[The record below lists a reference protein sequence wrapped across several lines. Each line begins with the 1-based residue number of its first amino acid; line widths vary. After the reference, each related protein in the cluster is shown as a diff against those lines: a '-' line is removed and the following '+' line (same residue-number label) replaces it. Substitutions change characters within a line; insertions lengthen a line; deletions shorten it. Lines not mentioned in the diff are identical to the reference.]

1 MPLSFF
7 ETRPWDAF
15 TAADLGPAAKIP
27 TMLQFEEQAYY
38 VALTRDWATGAGAI
52 VDLGSFAGGSAAC
65 LAEGVAQAGRDQVVH
80 GYDKF
85 EVGDF
90 EVFRKRYRQYC
101 NNPPASESTHEAPPL
116 PGPFGTDL
124 LPIAERFLE
133 PWGTGIALY
142 KGQIEE
148 IGWHQGAIEILVMDA
163 SKTAATMDQM
173 SALFFPQ
180 LIPGRSVVVQQDFLW
195 WQQPWIAVQMAVL
208 AEYFEPVAHVHR
220 DSVSFLYK
228 KELPADLIA
237 SLHVAEMGDGEMIA
251 HLRAM
256 KQAVK
261 PLRID
266 RAMRQ
271 LIASVKANPGQ
282 RAAFRFKTRP

>member
-1 MPLSFF
+1 MSDTFF
-7 ETRPWDAF
+7 TDCVWEAF
-15 TAADLGPAAKIP
+15 EASDIGAAAKIP
-27 TMLQFEEQAYY
+27 TMLQFDEQAYY
-38 VALTRDWATGAGAI
+38 VALTRDHAQGRGAI

-65 LAEGVAQAGRDQVVH
+65 LAEGVRQAGRDQVVH

-90 EVFRKRYRQYC
+90 DMFRKRYEQYC
-101 NNPPASESTHEAPPL
+101 QTPPASESPHEAPPL
-116 PGPFGTDL
+116 IGPFGTDL
-124 LPIAERFLE
+124 LPIAERFLT
-133 PWGTGIALY
+133 PWREGVQLY

-148 IGWHQGAIEILVMDA
+148 IGWHGGDIEILVMDA
-163 SKTAATMDQM
+163 SKTAQTMDQM
-173 SALFFPQ
+173 SALFFPH
-180 LIPGRSVVVQQDFLW
+180 LIPGHSIVVQQDFLW
-195 WQQPWIAVQMAVL
+195 WQQPWIAVQMALL
-208 AEYFEPVAHVHR
+208 AEYFEPVVHVHR

-228 KELPADLIA
+228 QEIPAEMLET
-237 SLHVAEMGDGEMIA
+237 LRVAELDDAVFIEQ
-251 HLRAM
+251 LRAM

-282 RAAFRFKTRP
+282 RAAFRYRNKP

>member
-1 MPLSFF
+1 MSDTFF
-7 ETRPWDAF
+7 TNRVWDDF
-15 TAADLGPAAKIP
+15 SPADLGPAAKIP
-27 TMLQFEEQAYY
+27 TMLQFDEQAYY

-65 LAEGVAQAGRDQVVH
+65 LAEGVAQAGRDQLVH

-101 NNPPASESTHEAPPL
+101 KNPPSSESPHDPPPL
-116 PGPFGTDL
+116 LGPFGTDL
-124 LPIAERFLE
+124 LPIAERFLA
-133 PWGTGIALY
+133 PWGEGVDLR

-148 IGWHQGAIEILVMDA
+148 IGWDGGDIEVLVMDA

-173 SALFFPQ
+173 SALFFPH
-180 LIPGRSVVVQQDFLW
+180 LIPGRSLVVQQDFLW

-208 AEYFEPVAHVHR
+208 SEYFEPVVHVHR

-228 KELPADLIA
+228 KELPAEVLA
-237 SLHVAEMGDGEMIA
+237 GVNVADMEDGEMIA
-251 HLRAM
+251 HLRDM

-266 RAMRQ
+266 REMRQ